1 MPQNKKMIP
10 SPAQQEAICFGEG
23 TMLVLAGPGSGKTA
37 VITQRIRYLVEE
49 RHITP
54 SDILTITFTKAAALE
69 MKQRACQICR
79 GAENAVFGTFH
90 SVFFQIIRSSSKFQN
105 YSIMTEQQKLQIL
118 RPLLKGKKLD
128 CVQMS
133 FFCEQFLSDLS
144 FYKNTG
150 REREEKAGQNQAVQM
165 QLHELRQAYEQCC
178 RKRWLLDFDDILIYC
193 YRLLMEDS
201 GMRGRWQS
209 RFRYILI
216 DEFQD
221 INDVQYQIIK
231 LLSANYEN
239 LFVVGDDD
247 QAIYSF
253 RGADPSYMHRF
264 LEDYPKS
271 RQVNLNINY
280 RCGDRILALA
290 ARSIAHNKYR
300 FEKEIKAGNSGE
312 NRVIATCFQNRAEE
326 LSFLTEEIMTHRN
339 EGLTAI
345 LVRTNRM
352 AEQVAEACFRRQIPY
367 QMREKKQDF
376 YAQKC
381 VVEVLS
387 VIRFVAE
394 GRNRSDF
401 MAFMN
406 KPVRY
411 INREMLQK
419 ETVDLWALLEECR
432 EDPEQYRII
441 QKLQQDLAMVEMLDP
456 FGAISYIRKVMQYDC
471 CLSQGE
477 TGEKEKEILDEL
489 LERCREFHSHTAFLS
504 HIAAYRSKLE
514 QESNRKQSGTD
525 PNKTDQNP
533 VRIMTYHGSKGLEF
547 DTVFLPFLNSGD
559 VPHGRNLSSMELEEE
574 RRLFYVAVT
583 RAKKSLYLSCE
594 GMVQGEN
601 RQSVFWAELK
611 DYLEP
616 LELSSISSSNSTWS
630 RYSSNASD
638 TASYSSSSSI
648 KNSSGSAFG
657 SDSSSL

>member
-10 SPAQQEAICFGEG
+10 SPAQQEAICFGAG

-69 MKQRACQICR
+69 MKRRACQICR

-133 FFCEQFLSDLS
+133 SFCEQFLSDLS

-150 REREEKAGQNQAVQM
+150 REREEKAGQNQAEQM

-193 YRLLMEDS
+193 HRLLTEDS
-201 GMRGRWQS
+201 GLRDRWEN

-271 RQVNLNINY
+271 RQVKLNINY

-352 AEQVAEACFRRQIPY
+352 AEQVSEACFRRQIPY

-419 ETVDLWALLEECR
+419 ETVDLWALLEEYR
-432 EDPEQYRII
+432 EDPEQCRII

-471 CLSQGE
+471 CLSPGE

-489 LERCREFHSHTAFLS
+489 LERCREFHSHTAFLA

-514 QESNRKQSGTD
+514 QESNRKQ
-525 PNKTDQNP
+525 PEADQGNAKRNP
-533 VRIMTYHGSKGLEF
+533 VHIMTYHGSKGLEF

-559 VPHGRNLSSMELEEE
+559 VPHGRNLSTMELEEE

-583 RAKKSLYLSCE
+583 RAKKSLYLSSE

-616 LELSSISSSNSTWS
+616 LELSSISSSNST
-630 RYSSNASD
+630 
-638 TASYSSSSSI
+638 
-648 KNSSGSAFG
+648 
-657 SDSSSL
+657 

>member
-133 FFCEQFLSDLS
+133 SFCEQFLSDLS

-150 REREEKAGQNQAVQM
+150 REREEKAGQNQAEQM

-193 YRLLMEDS
+193 HRLLMEDS
-201 GMRGRWQS
+201 GLRDRWEN

-221 INDVQYQIIK
+221 INVVQYQIIK

-290 ARSIAHNKYR
+290 SRSIAHNKYR

-326 LSFLTEEIMTHRN
+326 LSFLTEEILTHLN

-352 AEQVAEACFRRQIPY
+352 AEQVSEACFRRQIPY

-419 ETVDLWALLEECR
+419 ETVDLWALLEEYR

-514 QESNRKQSGTD
+514 QESNRKQPEADQG
-525 PNKTDQNP
+525 NAKQNP

-559 VPHGRNLSSMELEEE
+559 VPHGRNLSTMELEEE

-616 LELSSISSSNSTWS
+616 LELSSISSSNST
-630 RYSSNASD
+630 
-638 TASYSSSSSI
+638 
-648 KNSSGSAFG
+648 
-657 SDSSSL
+657 

>member
-133 FFCEQFLSDLS
+133 SFCEQFLSDLS

-150 REREEKAGQNQAVQM
+150 REREEKAGQNQAEQM

-193 YRLLMEDS
+193 YRLLTEDS
-201 GMRGRWQS
+201 GLRDRWEN

-264 LEDYPKS
+264 LEDYPNS
-271 RQVNLNINY
+271 RQVKLNINY

-352 AEQVAEACFRRQIPY
+352 AEQVSEACFRRQIPY

-394 GRNRSDF
+394 GRNRCDF

-419 ETVDLWALLEECR
+419 ETVDLWALLEEYR

-471 CLSQGE
+471 CLSPGE

-489 LERCREFHSHTAFLS
+489 LERCREFHSHTAFLA

-514 QESNRKQSGTD
+514 QESNRKQ
-525 PNKTDQNP
+525 PEADQDSAKRNP
-533 VRIMTYHGSKGLEF
+533 VQIMTYHGSKGLEF

-559 VPHGRNLSSMELEEE
+559 VPHGRNLSTMELEEE

-583 RAKKSLYLSCE
+583 RAKKSLYLSSE

-616 LELSSISSSNSTWS
+616 LELSSISSSNST
-630 RYSSNASD
+630 
-638 TASYSSSSSI
+638 
-648 KNSSGSAFG
+648 
-657 SDSSSL
+657 

>member
-79 GAENAVFGTFH
+79 GAESAVFGTFH

-133 FFCEQFLSDLS
+133 SFCEQFLSDLS

-150 REREEKAGQNQAVQM
+150 REREEKAGQNQAEQM

-193 YRLLMEDS
+193 HRLLTEDP
-201 GMRGRWQS
+201 GLRDRWKN

-231 LLSANYEN
+231 LLSTNYEN

-264 LEDYPKS
+264 LEDFPKS

-290 ARSIAHNKYR
+290 SRSIAHNKYR

-312 NRVIATCFQNRAEE
+312 NRVIAACFQNRTEE
-326 LSFLTEEIMTHRN
+326 LSFLTEEILTHRN

-352 AEQVAEACFRRQIPY
+352 AESVAEACFRRQIPY

-394 GRNRSDF
+394 GKNRSDF

-419 ETVDLWALLEECR
+419 ESVDLWALLEECR

-489 LERCREFHSHTAFLS
+489 LERCREFHSHTAFLA

-514 QESNRKQSGTD
+514 QESNRKQ
-525 PNKTDQNP
+525 PEADQGNAKRNP

-559 VPHGRNLSSMELEEE
+559 VPHGRNLSTMELEEE

-616 LELSSISSSNSTWS
+616 LELSSISSSNST
-630 RYSSNASD
+630 
-638 TASYSSSSSI
+638 
-648 KNSSGSAFG
+648 
-657 SDSSSL
+657 

>member
-10 SPAQQEAICFGEG
+10 SPAQQEAICFGAG

-69 MKQRACQICR
+69 MKRRACQICR

-133 FFCEQFLSDLS
+133 SFCEQFLSDLS

-150 REREEKAGQNQAVQM
+150 REREEKAGQNQAEQM

-193 YRLLMEDS
+193 YRLLTEDS
-201 GMRGRWQS
+201 GLRDRWEN

-264 LEDYPKS
+264 LEDYPNS
-271 RQVNLNINY
+271 RQVKLNINY

-326 LSFLTEEIMTHRN
+326 LSFLTEEILTHRN

-352 AEQVAEACFRRQIPY
+352 AEQVSEACFRRQIPY

-419 ETVDLWALLEECR
+419 ETVDLWALLEEYR

-471 CLSQGE
+471 CLSPGE

-489 LERCREFHSHTAFLS
+489 LERCREFHSHTAFLA

-514 QESNRKQSGTD
+514 QESNRKQ
-525 PNKTDQNP
+525 PEADQGSAKRNP
-533 VRIMTYHGSKGLEF
+533 VQIMTYHGSKGLEF

-559 VPHGRNLSSMELEEE
+559 VPHGRNLSTMELEEE

-583 RAKKSLYLSCE
+583 RAKKSLYLSSE

-616 LELSSISSSNSTWS
+616 LELSSISSSNST
-630 RYSSNASD
+630 
-638 TASYSSSSSI
+638 
-648 KNSSGSAFG
+648 
-657 SDSSSL
+657 

>member
-1 MPQNKKMIP
+1 
-10 SPAQQEAICFGEG
+10 
-23 TMLVLAGPGSGKTA
+23 
-37 VITQRIRYLVEE
+37 
-49 RHITP
+49 
-54 SDILTITFTKAAALE
+54 
-69 MKQRACQICR
+69 
-79 GAENAVFGTFH
+79 
-90 SVFFQIIRSSSKFQN
+90 
-105 YSIMTEQQKLQIL
+105 MT
-118 RPLLKGKKLD
+118 
-128 CVQMS
+128 
-133 FFCEQFLSDLS
+133 
-144 FYKNTG
+144 
-150 REREEKAGQNQAVQM
+150 
-165 QLHELRQAYEQCC
+165 
-178 RKRWLLDFDDILIYC
+178 
-193 YRLLMEDS
+193 EDS
-201 GMRGRWQS
+201 GLRDRWEN

-271 RQVNLNINY
+271 RQVKLNINY

-352 AEQVAEACFRRQIPY
+352 AEQVSEACFRRQIPY

-419 ETVDLWALLEECR
+419 ETVDLWALLEEYR

-441 QKLQQDLAMVEMLDP
+441 QKLQQDLGMVEMLDP

-471 CLSQGE
+471 CLSPGE

-489 LERCREFHSHTAFLS
+489 LERCREFHSHTAFLA

-514 QESNRKQSGTD
+514 QESNRKQ
-525 PNKTDQNP
+525 PEADQGNAKRNP
-533 VRIMTYHGSKGLEF
+533 VQIMTYHGSKGLEF

-559 VPHGRNLSSMELEEE
+559 VPHGRNLSTMELEEE

-616 LELSSISSSNSTWS
+616 LELSSISSSNST
-630 RYSSNASD
+630 
-638 TASYSSSSSI
+638 
-648 KNSSGSAFG
+648 
-657 SDSSSL
+657 

>member
-1 MPQNKKMIP
+1 M
-10 SPAQQEAICFGEG
+10 
-23 TMLVLAGPGSGKTA
+23 VLAGPGSGKTA

-133 FFCEQFLSDLS
+133 SFCEQFLSDLS

-150 REREEKAGQNQAVQM
+150 REREEKAGQKQAVQK
-165 QLHELRQAYEQCC
+165 QAEQKQAGQNQAEQIKLHELRQAYEQCC

-193 YRLLMEDS
+193 HRLLMEDS

-471 CLSQGE
+471 CLSPGE

-489 LERCREFHSHTAFLS
+489 LERCREFHSHTAFLA

-514 QESNRKQSGTD
+514 QEGVRMRSGTD
-525 PNKTDQNP
+525 PDKTDQNP

-583 RAKKSLYLSCE
+583 RAKKTLYLSCE

-616 LELSSISSSNSTWS
+616 LELSSISSSNST
-630 RYSSNASD
+630 
-638 TASYSSSSSI
+638 
-648 KNSSGSAFG
+648 
-657 SDSSSL
+657 

>member
-10 SPAQQEAICFGEG
+10 SPAQQEAICFGAG

-133 FFCEQFLSDLS
+133 SFCEQFLSDLS

-150 REREEKAGQNQAVQM
+150 REREEKAGQNQAEQM

-193 YRLLMEDS
+193 YRLLTEDS
-201 GMRGRWQS
+201 GLRDRWEN

-264 LEDYPKS
+264 LEDYPNS
-271 RQVNLNINY
+271 RQVKLNINY

-352 AEQVAEACFRRQIPY
+352 AEQVSEACFRRQIPY

-394 GRNRSDF
+394 GRNRCDF

-419 ETVDLWALLEECR
+419 ETVDLWALLEEYR

-471 CLSQGE
+471 CLSPGE

-489 LERCREFHSHTAFLS
+489 LERCREFHSHTAFLA

-525 PNKTDQNP
+525 PDKTDQNP

-616 LELSSISSSNSTWS
+616 LELSSISSSNST
-630 RYSSNASD
+630 
-638 TASYSSSSSI
+638 
-648 KNSSGSAFG
+648 
-657 SDSSSL
+657 

>member
-10 SPAQQEAICFGEG
+10 SPAQQEAICFGAG

-69 MKQRACQICR
+69 MKRRACQICR

-133 FFCEQFLSDLS
+133 SFCEQFLSDLS

-150 REREEKAGQNQAVQM
+150 REREEKAGQNQAEQM

-193 YRLLMEDS
+193 HRLLTEDS
-201 GMRGRWQS
+201 GLRDRWKN

-271 RQVNLNINY
+271 RQVKLNINY

-352 AEQVAEACFRRQIPY
+352 AEQVSEACFRRQIPY

-419 ETVDLWALLEECR
+419 ETVDLWALLEEYR
-432 EDPEQYRII
+432 EDPEQCRII

-471 CLSQGE
+471 CLSPGE

-489 LERCREFHSHTAFLS
+489 LERCREFHSHTAFLA

-514 QESNRKQSGTD
+514 QESNRKQ
-525 PNKTDQNP
+525 PEADQGNAKRNP
-533 VRIMTYHGSKGLEF
+533 VQIMTYHGSKGLEF

-559 VPHGRNLSSMELEEE
+559 VPHGRNLSTMELEEE

-583 RAKKSLYLSCE
+583 RAKKSLYLSSE

-616 LELSSISSSNSTWS
+616 LELSSISSSNST
-630 RYSSNASD
+630 
-638 TASYSSSSSI
+638 
-648 KNSSGSAFG
+648 
-657 SDSSSL
+657 

>member
-10 SPAQQEAICFGEG
+10 SPAQQEAICFGAG

-69 MKQRACQICR
+69 MKRRACQICR

-133 FFCEQFLSDLS
+133 SFCEQFLSDLS

-150 REREEKAGQNQAVQM
+150 REREEKAGQNQAEQM

-193 YRLLMEDS
+193 HRLLTEDS
-201 GMRGRWQS
+201 GLRDRWEN

-271 RQVNLNINY
+271 RQVKLNINY

-352 AEQVAEACFRRQIPY
+352 AEQVSEACFRRQIPY

-441 QKLQQDLAMVEMLDP
+441 QKLQQDLAMVEILDP

-471 CLSQGE
+471 CLSPGE

-489 LERCREFHSHTAFLS
+489 LERCREFHSHTAFLA

-514 QESNRKQSGTD
+514 QESNRKQ
-525 PNKTDQNP
+525 PEADQGNAKRNP
-533 VRIMTYHGSKGLEF
+533 VQIMTYHGSKGLEF

-559 VPHGRNLSSMELEEE
+559 VPHGRNLSTMELEEE

-583 RAKKSLYLSCE
+583 RAKKSLYLSSE

-616 LELSSISSSNSTWS
+616 LELSSISSSNST
-630 RYSSNASD
+630 
-638 TASYSSSSSI
+638 
-648 KNSSGSAFG
+648 
-657 SDSSSL
+657 

>member
-69 MKQRACQICR
+69 MKRRACQICR

-133 FFCEQFLSDLS
+133 SFCEQFLSDLS

-150 REREEKAGQNQAVQM
+150 REREEKAGQNQAEQM

-193 YRLLMEDS
+193 HRLLTEDS
-201 GMRGRWQS
+201 GLRDRWEN

-271 RQVNLNINY
+271 RQVKLNINY

-352 AEQVAEACFRRQIPY
+352 AEQVSEACFRRQIPY

-419 ETVDLWALLEECR
+419 ETVDLWALLEEYR
-432 EDPEQYRII
+432 EDPEQCRII

-477 TGEKEKEILDEL
+477 TEEKEKEILDEL
-489 LERCREFHSHTAFLS
+489 LERCREFHSHTAFLA
-504 HIAAYRSKLE
+504 HIATYRSKLE
-514 QESNRKQSGTD
+514 QESNRKQ
-525 PNKTDQNP
+525 PEADQGNAKRNP
-533 VRIMTYHGSKGLEF
+533 VQIMTYHGSKGLEF

-559 VPHGRNLSSMELEEE
+559 VPHGRNLSTMELEEE

-616 LELSSISSSNSTWS
+616 LELSSISSSNST
-630 RYSSNASD
+630 
-638 TASYSSSSSI
+638 
-648 KNSSGSAFG
+648 
-657 SDSSSL
+657 

>member
-133 FFCEQFLSDLS
+133 SFCEQFLSDLS

-150 REREEKAGQNQAVQM
+150 REREEKAGQKQAVQKQAGQNQAEQM

-178 RKRWLLDFDDILIYC
+178 RKRWLLDFDDILVYC
-193 YRLLMEDS
+193 HKLLTEDS
-201 GMRGRWQS
+201 GLCDRWKN

-264 LEDYPKS
+264 LEDYQKS
-271 RQVNLNINY
+271 RQVKLNINY

-300 FEKEIKAGNSGE
+300 FEKKIKAGNSGE
-312 NRVIATCFQNRAEE
+312 NRVVATCFQNRAEE
-326 LSFLTEEIMTHRN
+326 LSFLTEEILTHRN

-352 AEQVAEACFRRQIPY
+352 AESVAEACFRRQIPY

-419 ETVDLWALLEECR
+419 DTVDLCALLEECR

-471 CLSQGE
+471 CLSPGE

-489 LERCREFHSHTAFLS
+489 LERCREFHSHTAFLA

-514 QESNRKQSGTD
+514 QESDRKQSEADQG
-525 PNKTDQNP
+525 NAKQNP

-559 VPHGRNLSSMELEEE
+559 VPHGRNLSTMELEEE

-601 RQSVFWAELK
+601 RQSVFWTELK

-616 LELSSISSSNSTWS
+616 LELSSISSSNST
-630 RYSSNASD
+630 
-638 TASYSSSSSI
+638 
-648 KNSSGSAFG
+648 
-657 SDSSSL
+657 

>member
-1 MPQNKKMIP
+1 MIP

-133 FFCEQFLSDLS
+133 SFCEQFLSDLS

-150 REREEKAGQNQAVQM
+150 REREEKAGQNQAEQM

-193 YRLLMEDS
+193 YRLLTEDS
-201 GMRGRWQS
+201 GLRDRWEN

-264 LEDYPKS
+264 LEDYPNS
-271 RQVNLNINY
+271 RQVKLNINY

-352 AEQVAEACFRRQIPY
+352 AEQVSEACFRRQIPY

-394 GRNRSDF
+394 GRNRCDF

-419 ETVDLWALLEECR
+419 ETVDLWALLEEYR

-471 CLSQGE
+471 CLSPGE

-489 LERCREFHSHTAFLS
+489 LERCRKFHSHTAFLA
-504 HIAAYRSKLE
+504 HIAAYRSKLD
-514 QESNRKQSGTD
+514 QESNRKQ
-525 PNKTDQNP
+525 PEADQGNAKRNP
-533 VRIMTYHGSKGLEF
+533 VQIMTYHGSKGLEF

-559 VPHGRNLSSMELEEE
+559 VPHGRNLSTMELEEE

-583 RAKKSLYLSCE
+583 RAKKSLYLSSE

-616 LELSSISSSNSTWS
+616 LELSSISSSNST
-630 RYSSNASD
+630 
-638 TASYSSSSSI
+638 
-648 KNSSGSAFG
+648 
-657 SDSSSL
+657 

>member
-133 FFCEQFLSDLS
+133 SFCEQFLSDLS

-150 REREEKAGQNQAVQM
+150 REREEKAGQNQAEQM

-193 YRLLMEDS
+193 HRLLTEDS
-201 GMRGRWQS
+201 GLRDRWEN

-290 ARSIAHNKYR
+290 SRSIAHNKYR

-326 LSFLTEEIMTHRN
+326 LSFLTEEILTHLN

-352 AEQVAEACFRRQIPY
+352 AEQVSEACFRRQIPY

-419 ETVDLWALLEECR
+419 ETVDLWALLEEYR

-489 LERCREFHSHTAFLS
+489 LERCREFHSHTVFLS

-514 QESNRKQSGTD
+514 QESNRKQPEADQG
-525 PNKTDQNP
+525 NAKQNP

-559 VPHGRNLSSMELEEE
+559 VPHGRNLSTMELEEE

-616 LELSSISSSNSTWS
+616 LELSSISSSNST
-630 RYSSNASD
+630 
-638 TASYSSSSSI
+638 
-648 KNSSGSAFG
+648 
-657 SDSSSL
+657 

>member
-54 SDILTITFTKAAALE
+54 SDILTITFTKTAALE

-133 FFCEQFLSDLS
+133 SFCEQFLSDLS

-150 REREEKAGQNQAVQM
+150 REREEKAGQNQAEQM

-193 YRLLMEDS
+193 YRLLTEDS
-201 GMRGRWQS
+201 GLRDRWEN

-271 RQVNLNINY
+271 RQVKLNINY

-312 NRVIATCFQNRAEE
+312 NRVIAACFQNRAEE
-326 LSFLTEEIMTHRN
+326 LSFLTEEIMTHLN

-352 AEQVAEACFRRQIPY
+352 AEQVSEACFRRQIPY

-419 ETVDLWALLEECR
+419 ETVDLWALLEEYR

-514 QESNRKQSGTD
+514 QESNRKQPEADQG
-525 PNKTDQNP
+525 NAKQNP

-559 VPHGRNLSSMELEEE
+559 VPHGRNLSTMELEEE

-616 LELSSISSSNSTWS
+616 LELSSISSSNST
-630 RYSSNASD
+630 
-638 TASYSSSSSI
+638 
-648 KNSSGSAFG
+648 
-657 SDSSSL
+657 

>member
-1 MPQNKKMIP
+1 MSDLTCLNASQR
-10 SPAQQEAICFGEG
+10 EAVTFGEG
-23 TMLVLAGPGSGKTA
+23 PLLLLAGPGSGKTFT
-37 VITQRIRYLVEE
+37 ITQRILYLIRE
-49 RHITP
+49 RRITP
-54 SDILTITFTKAAALE
+54 EKLLVITFTREAALS
-69 MKQRACQICR
+69 MRQRFAQISPQ
-79 GAENAVFGTFH
+79 EVHTVNFGTFH

-133 FFCEQFLSDLS
+133 SFCEQFLSDLS

-150 REREEKAGQNQAVQM
+150 REREEKAGQKQAVQKQAGQNQAEQM

-193 YRLLMEDS
+193 YRLLTEDS
-201 GMRGRWQS
+201 GLRDRWEN

-290 ARSIAHNKYR
+290 SRSIAHNKYR

-312 NRVIATCFQNRAEE
+312 NRVIAACFQNRAEE
-326 LSFLTEEIMTHRN
+326 LSFLTEEIMTHLN

-352 AEQVAEACFRRQIPY
+352 AEQVSEACFRRQIPY

-471 CLSQGE
+471 CLSPGE

-514 QESNRKQSGTD
+514 QESNRKQ
-525 PNKTDQNP
+525 PEADQGNAKRNP

-559 VPHGRNLSSMELEEE
+559 VPHGRNLSTMELEEE

-616 LELSSISSSNSTWS
+616 LELSSISSSNST
-630 RYSSNASD
+630 
-638 TASYSSSSSI
+638 
-648 KNSSGSAFG
+648 
-657 SDSSSL
+657 

>member
-10 SPAQQEAICFGEG
+10 SPAQQEAICFGAG

-69 MKQRACQICR
+69 MKRRACQICR

-133 FFCEQFLSDLS
+133 SFCEQFLSDLS

-150 REREEKAGQNQAVQM
+150 REREEKAGQNQAEQM

-193 YRLLMEDS
+193 HRLLTEDS
-201 GMRGRWQS
+201 GLRDRWEN

-271 RQVNLNINY
+271 RQVKLNINY

-312 NRVIATCFQNRAEE
+312 NRVIATCFQNWAEE

-352 AEQVAEACFRRQIPY
+352 AEQVSEACFRRQIPY

-419 ETVDLWALLEECR
+419 ETVDLWALLEEYR
-432 EDPEQYRII
+432 EDPEQCRII

-471 CLSQGE
+471 CLSPGE

-489 LERCREFHSHTAFLS
+489 LERCREFHSHTAFLA

-514 QESNRKQSGTD
+514 QESNRKQ
-525 PNKTDQNP
+525 PEADQGNAKRNP
-533 VRIMTYHGSKGLEF
+533 VQIMTYHGSKGLEF

-559 VPHGRNLSSMELEEE
+559 VPHGRNLSTMELEEE

-616 LELSSISSSNSTWS
+616 LELSSISSSNST
-630 RYSSNASD
+630 
-638 TASYSSSSSI
+638 
-648 KNSSGSAFG
+648 
-657 SDSSSL
+657 

>member
-10 SPAQQEAICFGEG
+10 SPAQQEAICFGAG

-133 FFCEQFLSDLS
+133 SFCEQFLSDLS

-150 REREEKAGQNQAVQM
+150 REREEKAGQNQAEQM

-193 YRLLMEDS
+193 YRLLTEDS
-201 GMRGRWQS
+201 GLRDRWEN

-264 LEDYPKS
+264 LEDYPNS
-271 RQVNLNINY
+271 RQVKLNINY

-352 AEQVAEACFRRQIPY
+352 AEQVSEACFRRQIPY

-419 ETVDLWALLEECR
+419 ETVDLWALLEEYR

-471 CLSQGE
+471 CLSPGE

-489 LERCREFHSHTAFLS
+489 LERCREFHSHTAFLA

-514 QESNRKQSGTD
+514 QESNRKQ
-525 PNKTDQNP
+525 PEADQGSAKRNP
-533 VRIMTYHGSKGLEF
+533 VQIMTYHGSKGLEF

-559 VPHGRNLSSMELEEE
+559 VPHGRNLSTMELEEE

-583 RAKKSLYLSCE
+583 RAKKSLYLSSE

-616 LELSSISSSNSTWS
+616 LELSSISSSNST
-630 RYSSNASD
+630 
-638 TASYSSSSSI
+638 
-648 KNSSGSAFG
+648 
-657 SDSSSL
+657 

>member
-54 SDILTITFTKAAALE
+54 SDILTITFTKAAAHE

-133 FFCEQFLSDLS
+133 SFCEQFLSDLS

-150 REREEKAGQNQAVQM
+150 REREEKAGQNQAEQM

-178 RKRWLLDFDDILIYC
+178 RKRWLFDFDDILIYC
-193 YRLLMEDS
+193 HRLLTEDS
-201 GMRGRWQS
+201 GLRDRWEN

-271 RQVNLNINY
+271 RQVKLNINY

-352 AEQVAEACFRRQIPY
+352 AEQVSEACFRRQIPY

-419 ETVDLWALLEECR
+419 ETVDLWALLEEYR
-432 EDPEQYRII
+432 EDSEQYRII
-441 QKLQQDLAMVEMLDP
+441 QKLQQDLGMVEMLDP

-471 CLSQGE
+471 CLSPGE

-489 LERCREFHSHTAFLS
+489 LERCREFHSHTAFLA

-514 QESNRKQSGTD
+514 QESNRKQ
-525 PNKTDQNP
+525 PEADQGSAKRNP
-533 VRIMTYHGSKGLEF
+533 VQIMTYHGSKGLEF

-559 VPHGRNLSSMELEEE
+559 VPHGRNLSTMELEEE

-583 RAKKSLYLSCE
+583 RAKKSLYLSSE

-616 LELSSISSSNSTWS
+616 LELSSISSSNST
-630 RYSSNASD
+630 
-638 TASYSSSSSI
+638 
-648 KNSSGSAFG
+648 
-657 SDSSSL
+657 

>member
-10 SPAQQEAICFGEG
+10 SPAQQEAICFGAG

-133 FFCEQFLSDLS
+133 SFCEQFLSDLS

-150 REREEKAGQNQAVQM
+150 REREEKAGQNQAEQM

-193 YRLLMEDS
+193 YRLLTEDS
-201 GMRGRWQS
+201 GLRDRWEN

-264 LEDYPKS
+264 LEDYPNS
-271 RQVNLNINY
+271 RQVKLNINY

-326 LSFLTEEIMTHRN
+326 LSFLTEEILTHRN

-352 AEQVAEACFRRQIPY
+352 AEQVSEACFRRQIPY

-419 ETVDLWALLEECR
+419 ETVDLWALLEEYR

-471 CLSQGE
+471 CLSPGE

-489 LERCREFHSHTAFLS
+489 LERCREFHSHTAFLA

-514 QESNRKQSGTD
+514 QESNRKQ
-525 PNKTDQNP
+525 PEADQGSAKRNP
-533 VRIMTYHGSKGLEF
+533 VQIMTYHGSKGLEF

-559 VPHGRNLSSMELEEE
+559 VPHGRNLSTMELEEE

-583 RAKKSLYLSCE
+583 RAKKSLYLSSE

-616 LELSSISSSNSTWS
+616 LELSSISSSNST
-630 RYSSNASD
+630 
-638 TASYSSSSSI
+638 
-648 KNSSGSAFG
+648 
-657 SDSSSL
+657 

>member
-133 FFCEQFLSDLS
+133 SFCEQFLSDLS

-616 LELSSISSSNSTWS
+616 LELSSISSSNST
-630 RYSSNASD
+630 
-638 TASYSSSSSI
+638 
-648 KNSSGSAFG
+648 
-657 SDSSSL
+657 

>member
-133 FFCEQFLSDLS
+133 SFCEQFLSDLS

-150 REREEKAGQNQAVQM
+150 REREEKAGQNQAEQM

-193 YRLLMEDS
+193 YRLLTEDS
-201 GMRGRWQS
+201 GLRDRWEN

-264 LEDYPKS
+264 LEDYPNS
-271 RQVNLNINY
+271 RQVKLNINY

-352 AEQVAEACFRRQIPY
+352 AEQVSEACFRRQIPY

-394 GRNRSDF
+394 GRNRCDF

-419 ETVDLWALLEECR
+419 ENVDLWALLEEYR

-441 QKLQQDLAMVEMLDP
+441 QKLQQDLAMVEMMDP

-471 CLSQGE
+471 CLSPGE

-489 LERCREFHSHTAFLS
+489 LERCREFHSHTAFLA

-514 QESNRKQSGTD
+514 QESNRKQ
-525 PNKTDQNP
+525 PEADQGNAKRNP
-533 VRIMTYHGSKGLEF
+533 VQIMTYHGSKGLEF

-559 VPHGRNLSSMELEEE
+559 VPHGRNLSTMELEEE

-583 RAKKSLYLSCE
+583 RAKKSLYLSSE

-616 LELSSISSSNSTWS
+616 LELSSISSSNST
-630 RYSSNASD
+630 
-638 TASYSSSSSI
+638 
-648 KNSSGSAFG
+648 
-657 SDSSSL
+657 

>member
-10 SPAQQEAICFGEG
+10 SPAQQEAICFGAG

-79 GAENAVFGTFH
+79 DAENAVFGTFH

-133 FFCEQFLSDLS
+133 SFCEQFLSDLS

-150 REREEKAGQNQAVQM
+150 REREEKAGQNQAEQM

-193 YRLLMEDS
+193 HRLLTEDS
-201 GMRGRWQS
+201 GLRDRWEN

-271 RQVNLNINY
+271 RQVKLNINY

-352 AEQVAEACFRRQIPY
+352 AEQVSEACFRRQIPY

-419 ETVDLWALLEECR
+419 ETVDLWALLEEYR

-489 LERCREFHSHTAFLS
+489 LERCREFHSHTAFLA

-514 QESNRKQSGTD
+514 QESNRKQ
-525 PNKTDQNP
+525 PEADQGNAKRNP
-533 VRIMTYHGSKGLEF
+533 VQIMTYHGSKGLEF

-559 VPHGRNLSSMELEEE
+559 VPHGRNLSTMELEEE

-616 LELSSISSSNSTWS
+616 LELSSISSSNST
-630 RYSSNASD
+630 
-638 TASYSSSSSI
+638 
-648 KNSSGSAFG
+648 
-657 SDSSSL
+657 

>member
-69 MKQRACQICR
+69 MKRRACQICR

-133 FFCEQFLSDLS
+133 SFCEQFLSDLS

-150 REREEKAGQNQAVQM
+150 REREEKAGQNQAEQM

-193 YRLLMEDS
+193 HRLLTEDS
-201 GMRGRWQS
+201 GLRDRWEN

-271 RQVNLNINY
+271 RQVKLNINY

-352 AEQVAEACFRRQIPY
+352 AEQVSEACFRRQIPY

-419 ETVDLWALLEECR
+419 ETVDLWALLEEYR
-432 EDPEQYRII
+432 EDPEQCRII

-471 CLSQGE
+471 CLSPGE

-489 LERCREFHSHTAFLS
+489 LERCREFHSHTAFLA

-514 QESNRKQSGTD
+514 QESNRKQ
-525 PNKTDQNP
+525 PEADQGNAKRNP
-533 VRIMTYHGSKGLEF
+533 VQIMTYHGSKGLEF

-559 VPHGRNLSSMELEEE
+559 VPHGRNLSTMELEEE

-616 LELSSISSSNSTWS
+616 LELSSISSSNST
-630 RYSSNASD
+630 
-638 TASYSSSSSI
+638 
-648 KNSSGSAFG
+648 
-657 SDSSSL
+657 

>member
-133 FFCEQFLSDLS
+133 SFCEQFLSDLS

-150 REREEKAGQNQAVQM
+150 REREEKAGQKQTVQKQAGQNQAEQM

-193 YRLLMEDS
+193 HRLLTEDT
-201 GMRGRWQS
+201 GLCDRWKN

-231 LLSANYEN
+231 LLSANCEN

-271 RQVNLNINY
+271 RQVKLNINY
-280 RCGDRILALA
+280 RCGDLILALA

-312 NRVIATCFQNRAEE
+312 NRVVATCFQNRAEE
-326 LSFLTEEIMTHRN
+326 LSFLTEEILTHRN

-352 AEQVAEACFRRQIPY
+352 AESVAEACFRRQISY

-419 ETVDLWALLEECR
+419 ENVDLRALLEECR

-471 CLSQGE
+471 CLSPGE

-489 LERCREFHSHTAFLS
+489 LERCREFHSHTAFLA

-514 QESNRKQSGTD
+514 QESGRKQSEA
-525 PNKTDQNP
+525 DQGNAKRNP

-559 VPHGRNLSSMELEEE
+559 VPHGRNLSTMELEEE

-601 RQSVFWAELK
+601 RQSVFWTELK

-616 LELSSISSSNSTWS
+616 LELSSISSSNST
-630 RYSSNASD
+630 
-638 TASYSSSSSI
+638 
-648 KNSSGSAFG
+648 
-657 SDSSSL
+657 

>member
-49 RHITP
+49 RHIKP

-133 FFCEQFLSDLS
+133 SFCEQFLSDLS

-150 REREEKAGQNQAVQM
+150 REREEKAGQKQAVQKQAGQKQTAQEKEGQNQAEQM

-271 RQVNLNINY
+271 RQVKLNINY

-326 LSFLTEEIMTHRN
+326 LSFLTEEITTHRK

-352 AEQVAEACFRRQIPY
+352 AEQVSEACFRRQIPY
-367 QMREKKQDF
+367 QMRENKQDF
-376 YAQKC
+376 YTQKC

-394 GRNRSDF
+394 G
-401 MAFMN
+401 
-406 KPVRY
+406 KIVV
-411 INREMLQK
+411 I
-419 ETVDLWALLEECR
+419 LWHL
-432 EDPEQYRII
+432 
-441 QKLQQDLAMVEMLDP
+441 
-456 FGAISYIRKVMQYDC
+456 
-471 CLSQGE
+471 
-477 TGEKEKEILDEL
+477 
-489 LERCREFHSHTAFLS
+489 
-504 HIAAYRSKLE
+504 
-514 QESNRKQSGTD
+514 
-525 PNKTDQNP
+525 
-533 VRIMTYHGSKGLEF
+533 
-547 DTVFLPFLNSGD
+547 
-559 VPHGRNLSSMELEEE
+559 
-574 RRLFYVAVT
+574 
-583 RAKKSLYLSCE
+583 
-594 GMVQGEN
+594 
-601 RQSVFWAELK
+601 
-611 DYLEP
+611 
-616 LELSSISSSNSTWS
+616 
-630 RYSSNASD
+630 
-638 TASYSSSSSI
+638 
-648 KNSSGSAFG
+648 
-657 SDSSSL
+657 

>member
-1 MPQNKKMIP
+1 MIP

-133 FFCEQFLSDLS
+133 SFCEQFLSDLS

-150 REREEKAGQNQAVQM
+150 REREEKAGQNQAEQM

-209 RFRYILI
+209 RFQYILI

-271 RQVNLNINY
+271 RQVKLNINY

-326 LSFLTEEIMTHRN
+326 LSFLTEEILTHRN

-352 AEQVAEACFRRQIPY
+352 AEQVSEACFRRQIPY

-489 LERCREFHSHTAFLS
+489 LERCREFHSHTAFLA

-514 QESNRKQSGTD
+514 QESNRKQ
-525 PNKTDQNP
+525 PEADQGNAKRNP

-583 RAKKSLYLSCE
+583 RAKKTLYLSCE

-616 LELSSISSSNSTWS
+616 LELSSISSSNST
-630 RYSSNASD
+630 
-638 TASYSSSSSI
+638 
-648 KNSSGSAFG
+648 
-657 SDSSSL
+657 

>member
-10 SPAQQEAICFGEG
+10 SPAQQEAICFGAG

-133 FFCEQFLSDLS
+133 SFCEQFLSDLS

-150 REREEKAGQNQAVQM
+150 REREEKAGQNQAEQM

-193 YRLLMEDS
+193 HRLLTEDS

-352 AEQVAEACFRRQIPY
+352 AEQVSEACFRRQIPY

-394 GRNRSDF
+394 GKNRSDF

-489 LERCREFHSHTAFLS
+489 LERCREFHSHTAFLA

-525 PNKTDQNP
+525 PDKTDQNP

-616 LELSSISSSNSTWS
+616 LELSSISSSNST
-630 RYSSNASD
+630 
-638 TASYSSSSSI
+638 
-648 KNSSGSAFG
+648 
-657 SDSSSL
+657 

>member
-10 SPAQQEAICFGEG
+10 SPAQQEAICFGAG

-69 MKQRACQICR
+69 MKRRACQICR

-133 FFCEQFLSDLS
+133 SFCEQFLSDLS

-150 REREEKAGQNQAVQM
+150 REREEKAGQNQAEQM

-193 YRLLMEDS
+193 HRLLTEDS
-201 GMRGRWQS
+201 GLRDRWKN

-271 RQVNLNINY
+271 RQVKLNINY

-352 AEQVAEACFRRQIPY
+352 AESVAEACFRRQISY

-419 ETVDLWALLEECR
+419 ENVDLRALLEECR

-471 CLSQGE
+471 CLSPGE

-489 LERCREFHSHTAFLS
+489 LERCREFHSHTAFLA

-514 QESNRKQSGTD
+514 QESGRKQSEA
-525 PNKTDQNP
+525 DQGNAKRNP

-583 RAKKSLYLSCE
+583 RAKKSLYLSSE

-616 LELSSISSSNSTWS
+616 LELSSISSSNST
-630 RYSSNASD
+630 
-638 TASYSSSSSI
+638 
-648 KNSSGSAFG
+648 
-657 SDSSSL
+657 

>member
-133 FFCEQFLSDLS
+133 SFCEQFLSDLS

-150 REREEKAGQNQAVQM
+150 REREEKAGQNQAEQM

-193 YRLLMEDS
+193 HRLLTEDS
-201 GMRGRWQS
+201 GLRDRWKN

-271 RQVNLNINY
+271 RQVKLNINY

-312 NRVIATCFQNRAEE
+312 NRVIAACFQNRAEE
-326 LSFLTEEIMTHRN
+326 LSFLTEEIMTHRK

-352 AEQVAEACFRRQIPY
+352 AEQVSEACFRRQIPY

-419 ETVDLWALLEECR
+419 ETVDLWALLEEYR

-514 QESNRKQSGTD
+514 QESNRKQ
-525 PNKTDQNP
+525 PEADQGNAKRNP

-583 RAKKSLYLSCE
+583 RAKKTLYLSCE

-616 LELSSISSSNSTWS
+616 LELSSISSSNST
-630 RYSSNASD
+630 
-638 TASYSSSSSI
+638 
-648 KNSSGSAFG
+648 
-657 SDSSSL
+657 

>member
-133 FFCEQFLSDLS
+133 SFCEQFLSDLS

-150 REREEKAGQNQAVQM
+150 REREEKAGQKQTVQKQAGQNQAEQM

-178 RKRWLLDFDDILIYC
+178 RKRWLLDFDDILVYC
-193 YRLLMEDS
+193 HKLLTEDS
-201 GMRGRWQS
+201 GLCDRWKN

-231 LLSANYEN
+231 LLSANCEN

-253 RGADPSYMHRF
+253 RGADPSYMQRF

-271 RQVNLNINY
+271 RQVKLNINY

-326 LSFLTEEIMTHRN
+326 LSFLTEEILTHRN

-352 AEQVAEACFRRQIPY
+352 AESVAEACFRRQIPY

-419 ETVDLWALLEECR
+419 ENVDLRALLEECR

-441 QKLQQDLAMVEMLDP
+441 QKLQQDLGMVEMLDP

-471 CLSQGE
+471 CLSPGE

-489 LERCREFHSHTAFLS
+489 LERCREFHSHTAFLA

-514 QESNRKQSGTD
+514 QESNRKQ
-525 PNKTDQNP
+525 PEADQGNAKRNP
-533 VRIMTYHGSKGLEF
+533 VQIMTYHGSKGLEF

-559 VPHGRNLSSMELEEE
+559 VPHGRNLSTMELEEE

-601 RQSVFWAELK
+601 RQSVFWTELK

-616 LELSSISSSNSTWS
+616 LELSSISSSNST
-630 RYSSNASD
+630 
-638 TASYSSSSSI
+638 
-648 KNSSGSAFG
+648 
-657 SDSSSL
+657 

>member
-23 TMLVLAGPGSGKTA
+23 AMLVLAGPGSGKTA

-69 MKQRACQICR
+69 MKQRACQICQS
-79 GAENAVFGTFH
+79 AEGAVFGTFH
-90 SVFFQIIRSSSKFQN
+90 SIFFQIIRSSSKFQN

-128 CVQMS
+128 RVQMS
-133 FFCEQFLSDLS
+133 SFCEQFLSDLS

-150 REREEKAGQNQAVQM
+150 REREEKAGQKQTVQEKAGQNQAEQM

-193 YRLLMEDS
+193 HRLLTEDS
-201 GMRGRWQS
+201 GLRDRWKN

-271 RQVNLNINY
+271 RQVKLNINY

-312 NRVIATCFQNRAEE
+312 NRVIATCFQNRTEE
-326 LSFLTEEIMTHRN
+326 LSFLTEEILTHRN

-352 AEQVAEACFRRQIPY
+352 AESVAEACFRRQIPY

-387 VIRFVAE
+387 VIRFAAE

-419 ETVDLWALLEECR
+419 ETVDLGALLKECR
-432 EDPEQYRII
+432 EDPEQYRIF

-471 CLSQGE
+471 CLSPGE

-489 LERCREFHSHTAFLS
+489 LERCREFHSHKAFLS

-514 QESNRKQSGTD
+514 QEGVRMRSGTD
-525 PNKTDQNP
+525 PDKTDQNP

-559 VPHGRNLSSMELEEE
+559 VPHGRNLSTMELEEE

-594 GMVQGEN
+594 GMIQGEN

-616 LELSSISSSNSTWS
+616 LELSSISSSNST
-630 RYSSNASD
+630 
-638 TASYSSSSSI
+638 
-648 KNSSGSAFG
+648 
-657 SDSSSL
+657 

>member
-105 YSIMTEQQKLQIL
+105 YSIMTEQQKLQVL

-133 FFCEQFLSDLS
+133 SFCEQFLSDLS

-150 REREEKAGQNQAVQM
+150 REREEKAGQKQAVQKQAEQKQTVQEKAGQNQAEQM

-193 YRLLMEDS
+193 YRLLTEDS
-201 GMRGRWQS
+201 GLRDRWEN

-264 LEDYPKS
+264 LEDYPNS
-271 RQVNLNINY
+271 RQVKLNINY

-352 AEQVAEACFRRQIPY
+352 AEQVSEACFRRQIPY

-406 KPVRY
+406 KPMRY

-419 ETVDLWALLEECR
+419 ETVDLWALLEEYR

-471 CLSQGE
+471 CLSPGE

-489 LERCREFHSHTAFLS
+489 LERCWEFHSYTAFLA

-514 QESNRKQSGTD
+514 HEGVRMRSGTD
-525 PNKTDQNP
+525 PDKTDQNP

-583 RAKKSLYLSCE
+583 RAKKTLYLSCE

-616 LELSSISSSNSTWS
+616 LELSSISSSNST
-630 RYSSNASD
+630 
-638 TASYSSSSSI
+638 
-648 KNSSGSAFG
+648 
-657 SDSSSL
+657 

>member
-49 RHITP
+49 RHIKP

-133 FFCEQFLSDLS
+133 SFCEQFLSDLS

-150 REREEKAGQNQAVQM
+150 REREEKAGQKQAVQKQAGQNQAEQM

-193 YRLLMEDS
+193 YRLLTEDS
-201 GMRGRWQS
+201 GLRDRWEN

-290 ARSIAHNKYR
+290 SRSIAHNKYR

-312 NRVIATCFQNRAEE
+312 NRVIATCFQNRAKE
-326 LSFLTEEIMTHRN
+326 LSFLTEEIMTHLN

-352 AEQVAEACFRRQIPY
+352 AEQVSEACFRRLIPY

-376 YAQKC
+376 
-381 VVEVLS
+381 
-387 VIRFVAE
+387 
-394 GRNRSDF
+394 
-401 MAFMN
+401 
-406 KPVRY
+406 
-411 INREMLQK
+411 
-419 ETVDLWALLEECR
+419 
-432 EDPEQYRII
+432 
-441 QKLQQDLAMVEMLDP
+441 
-456 FGAISYIRKVMQYDC
+456 
-471 CLSQGE
+471 
-477 TGEKEKEILDEL
+477 
-489 LERCREFHSHTAFLS
+489 
-504 HIAAYRSKLE
+504 
-514 QESNRKQSGTD
+514 
-525 PNKTDQNP
+525 
-533 VRIMTYHGSKGLEF
+533 
-547 DTVFLPFLNSGD
+547 
-559 VPHGRNLSSMELEEE
+559 
-574 RRLFYVAVT
+574 
-583 RAKKSLYLSCE
+583 
-594 GMVQGEN
+594 
-601 RQSVFWAELK
+601 
-611 DYLEP
+611 
-616 LELSSISSSNSTWS
+616 
-630 RYSSNASD
+630 
-638 TASYSSSSSI
+638 
-648 KNSSGSAFG
+648 
-657 SDSSSL
+657 

>member
-133 FFCEQFLSDLS
+133 SFCEQFLSDLS

-150 REREEKAGQNQAVQM
+150 RERGDVSTDKKGKNRYKAELNEAEEKAGQKQAVQNQAEQM

-193 YRLLMEDS
+193 HRLLTEDT
-201 GMRGRWQS
+201 GLCDRWKN

-231 LLSANYEN
+231 LLSANCEN

-271 RQVNLNINY
+271 RQVKLNINY

-326 LSFLTEEIMTHRN
+326 LSFLTEEILTHRN

-352 AEQVAEACFRRQIPY
+352 AESVAEACFRRQIPC

-376 YAQKC
+376 YTQKC

-432 EDPEQYRII
+432 EDREQYRII

-456 FGAISYIRKVMQYDC
+456 FGAISYIRKVMQYDR
-471 CLSQGE
+471 CLSPGE

-489 LERCREFHSHTAFLS
+489 LERCREFQSHTAFLA

-514 QESNRKQSGTD
+514 QESNRKQ
-525 PNKTDQNP
+525 PEADQGNAKQNL

-559 VPHGRNLSSMELEEE
+559 VPHGRNLSTMELEEE

-601 RQSVFWAELK
+601 RQSVFWIELK

-616 LELSSISSSNSTWS
+616 LELSSISSSNST
-630 RYSSNASD
+630 
-638 TASYSSSSSI
+638 
-648 KNSSGSAFG
+648 
-657 SDSSSL
+657 

>member
-1 MPQNKKMIP
+1 MIP

-54 SDILTITFTKAAALE
+54 SDILTITFTKAAALG

-133 FFCEQFLSDLS
+133 SFCEQFLSDLS

-150 REREEKAGQNQAVQM
+150 REREEKAGQNQAEQM

-193 YRLLMEDS
+193 YRLLTEDS
-201 GMRGRWQS
+201 GLRDRWEN

-271 RQVNLNINY
+271 RQVKLNINY

-352 AEQVAEACFRRQIPY
+352 AEQVSEACFRRQIPY

-419 ETVDLWALLEECR
+419 ETVDLWALLEEYR

-489 LERCREFHSHTAFLS
+489 LERCRKFHSHTAFLA

-514 QESNRKQSGTD
+514 QESNRKQ
-525 PNKTDQNP
+525 PEADQSNAKRNP
-533 VRIMTYHGSKGLEF
+533 VQIMTYHGSKGLEF

-559 VPHGRNLSSMELEEE
+559 VPHGRNLSTMELEEE

-583 RAKKSLYLSCE
+583 RAKKSLYLSSE

-616 LELSSISSSNSTWS
+616 LELSSISSSNST
-630 RYSSNASD
+630 
-638 TASYSSSSSI
+638 
-648 KNSSGSAFG
+648 
-657 SDSSSL
+657 